1 MPFVGDKGSASYPT
15 IRRVDLISGEQW
27 QREGRGYKRP
37 SPAGAAGI
45 GVHKTSSGSPPAWN
59 DKLAEYAIKG
69 RHWTDEIVRTPIDV
83 WNGRGMLDLSG
94 GPNKYGFMSRS
105 EMMYPELYRPID
117 TKFWQPLTRE
127 ERSELVARAA
137 AANTKAT
144 FDDEVYRPVAATSAD
159 EQYLEAQSRR
169 AESIR
174 RRKKPRNYDDRKKEE
189 ELKRKEPLVRKYS
202 GPVENFFRSSTAIVK
217 VGPIDTPIL
226 VSGLPVF
233 GRNNSDPRPLKLRAK
248 KPRQRKPDDHQLTA
262 YDQEGQLVA
271 PTGELPTFSPLAG
284 KKTKLITTTNNPW
297 GLKSWSEML
306 YPEAYRDLSNV
317 YWKQLSNEDR
327 QRIMA
332 VQARAMEK
340 VGYEPGTAKLF
351 IDPIEGYDDYRVRSG
366 GRTDDTAGRRSGGGG
381 EAFIGVVILL
391 ALLAALLWAGGSV
404 LGDSAGNAA
413 VDKAGSPEGGD

>member
-1 MPFVGDKGSASYPT
+1 MPFVGEKGAGSYPT

-27 QREGRGYKRP
+27 LREGRGYKRP
-37 SPAGAAGI
+37 SPAGTAGI

-59 DKLAEYAIKG
+59 DKLAEFAIKG
-69 RHWTDEIVRTPIDV
+69 RHWTDELVRTPVDM
-83 WNGRGMLDLSG
+83 WNGRGMIELSSE
-94 GPNKYGFMSRS
+94 PNKYGFMSRS

-117 TKFWQPLTRE
+117 TKFWKPLTRE

-144 FDDEVYRPVAATSAD
+144 FEDLDYRPVAATSAD
-159 EQYLEAQSRR
+159 ESYAEAQSRR

-189 ELKRKEPLVRKYS
+189 ELKRKEPLVRKYT

-217 VGPIDTPIL
+217 IGPIDTPIL

-233 GRNNSDPRPLKLRAK
+233 GRSNSEPAPLKLQWK
-248 KPRQRKPDDHQLTA
+248 KRSRKSGAPELTA
-262 YDQEGQLVA
+262 YDEEGQLVA
-271 PTGELPTFSPLAG
+271 PSGELPTFSPLAG

-317 YWKQLSNEDR
+317 YWKQLSDEDR
-327 QRIMA
+327 HKIMR

-351 IDPIEGYDDYRVRSG
+351 IDPLEGIDDYKVRSG
-366 GRTDDTAGRRSGGGG
+366 GRLDDTAGRRSGGGV
-381 EAFIGVVILL
+381 EAFFTLLVLL
-391 ALLAALLWAGGSV
+391 ALLAAMLWSGGSL
-404 LGDSAGNAA
+404 LGDKYSSGNLFPAQVAA
-413 VDKAGSPEGGD
+413 EGE

>member
-27 QREGRGYKRP
+27 LREGRGYRRP
-37 SPAGAAGI
+37 APAGAAGI
-45 GVHKTSSGSPPAWN
+45 GVHKTSGGAPPAWN

-69 RHWTDEIVRTPIDV
+69 KHWTDELVRTPVDV
-83 WNGRGMLDLSG
+83 WRGRGMLDLSS

-144 FDDEVYRPVAATSAD
+144 FEDLDYRPVAATSAD
-159 EQYLEAQSRR
+159 ENYAEAQSRR
-169 AESIR
+169 AEAIR

-189 ELKRKEPLVRKYS
+189 ELKRKEPLVRKYT

-233 GRNNSDPRPLKLRAK
+233 GKNNNDPAPLKLSWK
-248 KPRQRKPDDHQLTA
+248 KPKRKPAELQLTA
-262 YDQEGQLVA
+262 YDEEGQLVA
-271 PTGELPTFSPLAG
+271 PNGELPTFSPLAG
-284 KKTKLITTTNNPW
+284 KKTQLITTTNNPW

-317 YWKQLSNEDR
+317 YWKQLSDADR
-327 QRIMA
+327 QKIMK

-351 IDPIEGYDDYRVRSG
+351 IDPIEGYDDYRVGRG
-366 GRTDDTAGRRSGGGG
+366 GRMDDTAGRRSGGGA
-381 EAFIGVVILL
+381 EAFIGVVVLL
-391 ALLAALLWAGGSV
+391 ALLAALLWAGGGLLQDTTASAPAV
-404 LGDSAGNAA
+404 NLGG
-413 VDKAGSPEGGD
+413 GEGGE